1 MNIQTFFIK
10 NQKYIMIILLGL
22 FLIKSVQSCSRNMT
36 ISKLN
41 NEITYLSDSLTT
53 MMDNETGQLILKLS
67 KANDSIKE
75 LNFEVKL
82 AKSLEYSA
90 NERAKA
96 VLKTA
101 SSIKSNTTTRLV
113 VENHS
118 KTDSISKNN

>member
-1 MNIQTFFIK
+1 
-10 NQKYIMIILLGL
+10 
-22 FLIKSVQSCSRNMT
+22 MT